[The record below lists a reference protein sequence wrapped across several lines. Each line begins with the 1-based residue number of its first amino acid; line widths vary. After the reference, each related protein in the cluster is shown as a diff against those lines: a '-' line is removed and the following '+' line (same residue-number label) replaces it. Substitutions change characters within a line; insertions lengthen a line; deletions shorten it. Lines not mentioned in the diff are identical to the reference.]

1 MRTFRVFRLLKFFRY
16 SRSLQLVALGFYRAT
31 PALKPLIFSQCI
43 IGLFCTVAIFEVE
56 SEAQPDKFVT
66 LFDAA
71 YFTMVTV
78 ATVGYGDISPI
89 TPLGRIITMFTFVTA
104 LAIFAGILGVLGSS
118 FFKVIN

>member
-1 MRTFRVFRLLKFFRY
+1 M
-16 SRSLQLVALGFYRAT
+16 
-31 PALKPLIFSQCI
+31 
-43 IGLFCTVAIFEVE
+43 AIFEVE

-118 FFKVIN
+118 FFKVIEEEIDPNIDPLEEFYKEKERQRVRWK

>member
-1 MRTFRVFRLLKFFRY
+1 
-16 SRSLQLVALGFYRAT
+16 VALGFYRAT
-31 PALKPLIFSQCI
+31 PALKPLVFSQFI

-78 ATVGYGDISPI
+78 ATVGYGDISPANSRGQS
-89 TPLGRIITMFTFVTA
+89 PRFYFRL
-104 LAIFAGILGVLGSS
+104 LAIGF
-118 FFKVIN
+118 